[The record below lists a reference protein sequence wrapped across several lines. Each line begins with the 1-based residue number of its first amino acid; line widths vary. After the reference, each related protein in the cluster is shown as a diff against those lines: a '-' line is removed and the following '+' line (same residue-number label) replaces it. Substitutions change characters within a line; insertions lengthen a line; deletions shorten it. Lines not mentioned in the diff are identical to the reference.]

1 MQPLRILEHAA
12 PVFSYK
18 LVVAEAGVIH
28 SGFVWP
34 DDFLGGGWASSGTTF
49 ELSFSD
55 VLSIW
60 MVVWMSSRSEV
71 AKWRLCDSE
80 IPSFPVVGKPLEEA
94 MFPRASLGHAHLWGM
109 VTADTSQG
117 EKAASTLVLSVPR
130 MRDAG
135 LLGWAWLLGVG
146 SIRQVTTPALVTPT
160 RISSELCFL
169 VCVCVPV
176 CSAVSDSL
184 RAPGL

>member
-1 MQPLRILEHAA
+1 MQSLRILEHAA

-18 LVVAEAGVIH
+18 LVVAEAGVIR

-60 MVVWMSSRSEV
+60 MVVWMSSHSEV

-80 IPSFPVVGKPLEEA
+80 IPSFPVVGKPLGEA
-94 MFPRASLGHAHLWGM
+94 VFLSPGRPGACSSLGHGDCRRLA
-109 VTADTSQG
+109 AG
-117 EKAASTLVLSVPR
+117 ESSLLH
-130 MRDAG
+130 AG
-135 LLGWAWLLGVG
+135 F
-146 SIRQVTTPALVTPT
+146 
-160 RISSELCFL
+160 IS
-169 VCVCVPV
+169 
-176 CSAVSDSL
+176 A
-184 RAPGL
+184 